1 MMKSINIFFTV
12 VLVFF
17 LAGTAF
23 AAEWNLY
30 GSARMATFF
39 TSEDQGENV
48 SDDFGRDRIDNT
60 LWELQGNSRIGGK
73 VTGDTI
79 EARFE
84 FGASETDVTTRLLY
98 GIWKFSE
105 NWGLKIGKDYTP
117 ILFGLSNQVFDND
130 LNLWQFG
137 NAYGGRV
144 GQIALEGRGF
154 KFASITPTTAQ
165 AIEAG
170 GNVSNVVTE
179 NYWPKLEASYE
190 YVFADNMSA
199 HVFGGWQTYKYYA
212 SFNDGTS
219 NSDTITSF
227 VIGVGGDFNFGP
239 AYIKPQASWYK
250 NGAAAGWLES
260 TLQGGGASISTVPV
274 IGPDGKTKDINSFMA
289 MLAIGYAATERV
301 RFETGGGWL
310 HNEGKGDSDLDND
323 WYALYLQSVL
333 TLAPSVYLVP
343 EIGYLDYGKG
353 TTEVGIDQPL
363 GDLWY
368 IGAKW
373 QIDF

>member
-1 MMKSINIFFTV
+1 MKRIALIIAAAFIFESSAV
-12 VLVFF
+12 S
-17 LAGTAF
+17 F

-30 GSARMATFF
+30 GSARMATFY

-48 SDDFGRDRIDNT
+48 PDDFGRERINDT
-60 LWELQGNSRIGGK
+60 LWELQSNTRIGGK
-73 VTGDTI
+73 VAGDTI

-84 FGASETDVTTRLLY
+84 LGADETSVTTRLLY
-98 GIWKFSE
+98 GIWKFSDT
-105 NWGLKIGKDYTP
+105 WGLKIGKDYTP
-117 ILFGLSNQVFDND
+117 IHFGLSNQVFDND
-130 LNLWQFG
+130 LNLRQYG

-154 KFASITPTTAQ
+154 KFAAITPTTAQ

-170 GNVSNVVTE
+170 GYVSTVGTE
-179 NYWPKLEASYE
+179 SYWPKLEASYK
-190 YVFADNMSA
+190 YVFADNMSV
-199 HVFGGWQTYKYYA
+199 HVFGGWQNYKYHA

-219 NSDTITSF
+219 TSDTITSF
-227 VIGVGGDFNFGP
+227 VIGAGGEFYLGP
-239 AYIKPQASWYK
+239 VYIKPQASWYK
-250 NGAAAGWLES
+250 GGAAAGWLES
-260 TLQGGGASISTVPV
+260 TLQGKASISTTPV
-274 IGPDGKTKDINSFMA
+274 VGSDGKVKDVDSFMA
-289 MLAIGYAATERV
+289 MAAIGYAATERV

-310 HNEGKGDSDLDND
+310 HNDGKGDIDLDND

-333 TLAPSVYLVP
+333 TLAPNVYLIP

-353 TTEVGIDQPL
+353 ATELGTDQL
-363 GDLWY
+363 LEDLWY